1 MTGLKCENE
10 YKGSIFK
17 ISNALPYN
25 ITVARDIVKGYENEE
40 VCVQCSNNGQTIK
53 SKKISVSQS
62 NKCVN

>member
-40 VCVQCSNNGQTIK
+40 VCVQCSNNG
-53 SKKISVSQS
+53 
-62 NKCVN
+62 